1 MFYVYPKCA
10 SLMYTQTTTESPQ
23 GYIENYKT
31 LQGSNDLLLWHLT
44 FSDTCCGSKEC
55 RHQSYIIQSQWNH
68 ELNVFK
74 SCPHAI
80 FYKWAKVHFVKK
92 NEFTVL
98 NSDFTNNYLQLAFIV
113 VYATPPLTD
122 GIITQSGFCPKAAS
136 HPLKSQ
142 TGKKQ
147 STFFFRILSSAWT
160 LLSQPLLQYLLAL
173 GAFSTMWHLLISC
186 CYFK

>member
-1 MFYVYPKCA
+1 MFYVHPKCA

-44 FSDTCCGSKEC
+44 FSDSCCGSKEC
-55 RHQSYIIQSQWNH
+55 RHQLYIIQLQWNH

-147 STFFFRILSSAWT
+147 STFFSESCPLHEPCCHSHYYSIFSLWRRFRRCDT
-160 LLSQPLLQYLLAL
+160 
-173 GAFSTMWHLLISC
+173 C
-186 CYFK
+186 

>member
-1 MFYVYPKCA
+1 M
-10 SLMYTQTTTESPQ
+10 
-23 GYIENYKT
+23 
-31 LQGSNDLLLWHLT
+31 LWHLT
-44 FSDTCCGSKEC
+44 FSDSCCGSKEC
-55 RHQSYIIQSQWNH
+55 RHQLYIIQLQWNH

-147 STFFFRILSSAWT
+147 STFFSESCPLHEPCCHSHYYSIFSLWRRIRRCDT
-160 LLSQPLLQYLLAL
+160 
-173 GAFSTMWHLLISC
+173 C
-186 CYFK
+186 